1 MKFSMAIEVHKFCD
15 LRLAVVMDDFSRT
28 GFAPECNLLPLTA
41 GDWRQQLLTFSPHML
56 LVESAWWGCDK
67 SWHRKVSQAAPELRE
82 LVNWCEANKV
92 PTVFWNKED
101 PVHFERFLITAS
113 LFDVVFTTE
122 INCIPHYKKAL
133 GHERVHLLPFACQPA
148 VHNPLERHDRVA
160 GACFAGSYYLRYPHR
175 ALDLRAVLDA
185 TRALMSVD
193 IFDRYFESADANYRF
208 PPEYQPLIK
217 GSLRVDEM
225 HRAYKGY
232 RFGLN
237 MNTVKQSPTMFA
249 RRVFELLGSGTVVLS
264 NESVGV
270 RGFFGDVVLCGDT
283 AAGITQD
290 LTPLLQ
296 DDVCR
301 ARQALAGVRAVMQ
314 QHTYAHRLDAIA
326 QRLWGHGYLAPLPAV
341 LLLARAET
349 VAQMQ
354 ALLQCSLQQA
364 HTNWRLLLVAPAD
377 LCSEPHQALQ
387 DPRVRLLPWAAL
399 QGLTLL
405 EVAQALVWP
414 DQTEVASHWVAGW
427 LAQDH
432 YGPNYLLDMV
442 LATRYTQAPM
452 LGKAGHFVWT
462 GQAAQLLGM
471 EQAYRPAPA
480 LPARCAM
487 ARHDVLAHEP
497 AQAWLQG
504 LEQRLYQNFDAVA
517 LDVFNYCRD
526 GAGQPA
532 AALAA
537 DDAPMSMGLN
547 LDALMAQADALTATP
562 VTSSTVPA
570 WSATQLAEAFGAWPG
585 LATTAAVDAY
595 GWHLVSE
602 LPDDQ
607 AEEVWSPCVIASALL
622 RAVGVWR
629 FHVVATGGQRL
640 QLMVQCLGV
649 NARPL
654 LSQTF
659 DCNQNQQL
667 SLPFG
672 TRSLRLG
679 WRLTSSGTARVKELV
694 LGWRGEAT

>member
-1 MKFSMAIEVHKFCD
+1 MESSEEHNVVQ
-15 LRLAVVMDDFSRT
+15 LRNLAFAVVLDDFSQAC
-28 GFAPECNLLPLTA
+28 FASEFNLLALMA
-41 GDWRQQLLTFSPHML
+41 GKWRQQLVTFSPHML
-56 LVESAWWGCDK
+56 LVESAWWGGDR
-67 SWHRKVSQAAPELRE
+67 SWHRKISQTAPELRE
-82 LVNWCEANKV
+82 LVTWCKAHKI

-122 INCIPHYKKAL
+122 INCIPLYKQAL
-133 GHERVHLLPFACQPA
+133 RHERVHLLPFACQPA
-148 VHNPLERHDRVA
+148 THNPLELHDRAA

-175 ALDLRAVLDA
+175 ALDLRSVLDA
-185 TRALMSVD
+185 VSGLMPVE

-208 PPEYQPLIK
+208 PSEYQPLIK
-217 GSLRVDEM
+217 GTLRVDEM

-237 MNTVKQSPTMFA
+237 INTVKQSPTMFA

-270 RGFFGDVVLCGDT
+270 RSFFGDVVLCGDT
-283 AAGITQD
+283 AAGIRQR
-290 LTPLLQ
+290 LTPLMQ

-301 ARQALAGVRAVMQ
+301 ARQALAGVRVVMQ
-314 QHTYAHRLDAIA
+314 QHTYAHRLDAMA
-326 QRLWGHGYLAPLPAV
+326 QRLWGHGLLAPLPAV
-341 LLLARAET
+341 LLLASAET
-349 VAQMQ
+349 AAQMQ
-354 ALLQCSLQQA
+354 ALLQCALQQT
-364 HTNWRLLLVAPAD
+364 HTNWRLLLAVSVD
-377 LCSEPHQALQ
+377 FDGQRHQTLQ
-387 DPRVRLLPWAAL
+387 DPRVRLVPWAAL
-399 QGLTLL
+399 QRLTLA

-432 YGPNYLLDMV
+432 YGANYLLDMV
-442 LATRYTQAPM
+442 LATRYTQAPV
-452 LGKAGHFVWT
+452 LGKAGYFVWT
-462 GQAAQLLGM
+462 GQAAQLLAM

-480 LPARCAM
+480 LAARCAL

-504 LEQRLYQNFDAVA
+504 LEQRLYQNADAVA

-526 GAGQPA
+526 GAGQQTV
-532 AALAA
+532 ALAVE
-537 DDAPMSMGLN
+537 DAPMSMGLD
-547 LDALMAQADALTATP
+547 LDALMAQADAMTASP
-562 VTSSTVPA
+562 VISSTVPA

-585 LATTAAVDAY
+585 LATTAALDAY

-607 AEEVWSPCVIASALL
+607 AEEVWSPCVIAAALL

-629 FHVVATGGQRL
+629 FHLVATGGQRL

-649 NARPL
+649 NGKTL
-654 LSQTF
+654 LSEAF

-667 SLPFG
+667 ALPFG
-672 TRSLRLG
+672 TRTLRLG

-694 LGWRGEAT
+694 LAWRGV

>member
-1 MKFSMAIEVHKFCD
+1 MPKQVTGMQNLRVAAI
-15 LRLAVVMDDFSRT
+15 MDEFT
-28 GFAPECNLLPLTA
+28 QAGFAPACELLALTPSDWQSQCLANLP
-41 GDWRQQLLTFSPHML
+41 DVL
-56 LVESAWWGCDK
+56 LVESAWWGAGK
-67 SWHRKVSQAAPELRE
+67 HWHRKISEVAPELRE
-82 LVNWCEANKV
+82 LLTWCKANKV

-122 INCIPHYKKAL
+122 INCILLYKQAL
-133 GHERVHLLPFACQPA
+133 GHERVHLLPFACQPV
-148 VHNPLERHDRVA
+148 VHNPLEQFVRQPA
-160 GACFAGSYYLRYPHR
+160 ACFAGSYYLRFADR
-175 ALDLRAVLDA
+175 VQDLRAVLDA
-185 TRALMSVD
+185 TRALMPVD

-283 AAGITQD
+283 AAGIAQG
-290 LTPLLQ
+290 LTPLVQ

-326 QRLWGHGYLAPLPAV
+326 QRLWGHGLLAPLPAV
-341 LLLARAET
+341 LLLARTDTA
-349 VAQMQ
+349 AQMQ
-354 ALLQCSLQQA
+354 ALLRCALQQT
-364 HTNWRLLLVAPAD
+364 HTNWRLLLAVPAD
-377 LCSEPHQALQ
+377 LHSQPHQALQ

-432 YGPNYLLDMV
+432 YGANYLLDMM
-442 LATRYTQAPM
+442 LATRYTPAPV
-452 LGKAGHFVWT
+452 LGKAGHFVWA

-504 LEQRLYQNFDAVA
+504 LGQRLYQNADAVA

-532 AALAA
+532 AARAV

-547 LDALMAQADALTATP
+547 LDALMAQADAMTAPP

-585 LATTAAVDAY
+585 LATAAALDAY

-649 NARPL
+649 NGKHL

-694 LGWRGEAT
+694 LGWRGVSG